1 MSGNIEFGHAEG
13 ALGRIA
19 ERVIQ
24 AKGEFK
30 KEADVLDGQIQ
41 GLKGSWVGDGGT
53 AFMTLHNAWTEKHG
67 VVTAALDQFHASLTE
82 TESDN
87 TAVDQAQSADLRH
100 LMDKLGD
107 TAAPN

>member
-19 ERVIQ
+19 ERVIA

-41 GLKGSWVGDGGT
+41 QLNGAWVGDGGT
-53 AFMTLHNAWTEKHG
+53 AFRTLHTAWMEKHA

-82 TESDN
+82 SEKDN
-87 TAVDQAQSADLRH
+87 TQVDQAQSADLRR